1 VGFAKVT
8 GSAATEYE
16 EPEPPPQPIVAEV
29 VEAEITTSGSTVTFQ
44 LPYTLDVPSD
54 GQPHRSQIA
63 NLEFAGEMDYFA
75 IPRKVNLAYLRAKVV
90 NNTAITLLEGAVNIF
105 RDGTFVGKDRWRTR
119 APGQEFTFYLGPEDQ
134 IKVERE
140 LTAREVDKNFIG
152 NQRRIHYG
160 YAITVE
166 NLKPYPLRLTVQDQI
181 PVSRSEVIKV
191 KPRVGDPAPQI
202 SDLGVATWEL
212 NVAAQSKRQLTLDY
226 SVESP
231 RETQIVG
238 LTD

>member
-1 VGFAKVT
+1 
-8 GSAATEYE
+8 
-16 EPEPPPQPIVAEV
+16 
-29 VEAEITTSGSTVTFQ
+29 VTFQ